1 MKNYKDKVIGL
12 FTLSYAKDLAAADK
26 IPVDNK
32 KLRSSKFSE
41 TNPRRGKIS

>member
-26 IPVDNK
+26 IPVDNILIK
-32 KLRSSKFSE
+32 ADEFNKWL
-41 TNPRRGKIS
+41 NNN